1 MIKQHDTYVHDIR
14 FNQPNV
20 ATFAQITG
28 DNNPIHLDADFAAKT
43 IFGKPIVHGFYSASV
58 FSMVFGTKFPG
69 EGTIYLYQDMKFL
82 APVFVDQPYKA
93 KFEVLEVNT
102 EKHIGTIKCMLED
115 ENGKPVIEGIAK
127 LKHNTQFI

>member
-43 IFGKPIVHGFYSASV
+43 IFGKPIVHDFIPHRCFRW
-58 FSMVFGTKFPG
+58 FSEQNFPAR
-69 EGTIYLYQDMKFL
+69 EPFIC
-82 APVFVDQPYKA
+82 
-93 KFEVLEVNT
+93 
-102 EKHIGTIKCMLED
+102 IK
-115 ENGKPVIEGIAK
+115 
-127 LKHNTQFI
+127 T